1 MKFPKHIPVY
11 GDKSFRGECPKEVE
25 EQRTAIKE
33 IRERWPDT
41 LGRLVVHPRNEGKR
55 DYRQHTREYLDGL
68 TAGASDIVIPGSPS
82 LVIELKRRDH
92 TLSRLSDKELI
103 YLLAAKDGGSHAVIA
118 LGWEAAIEAVDT
130 LM

>member
-33 IRERWPDT
+33 IRDRWPDT

-55 DYRQHTREYLDGL
+55 DYRQHTREFLDGL
-68 TAGASDIVIPGSPS
+68 TAGASDIIIPGSPS

>member
-1 MKFPKHIPVY
+1 MKFPKHIAVY

-41 LGRLVVHPRNEGKR
+41 HGRLVVHPRNEGKR